1 MAMSFVIDQQMVDLV
16 KMTNDVLAKLKNE
29 IQ

>member
-1 MAMSFVIDQQMVDLV
+1 MAMSFAIDQQMIDLV

-29 IQ
+29 I